1 MNFPFPK
8 ILLIIVMLLS
18 VLCQGT
24 ISNGQER
31 GVSLKGQWSGSSLL
45 YATPDGF
52 TPSKGAIKINIYEQD
67 DLKFKGKIERSYHG
81 HAFLQEVQGY
91 LDTNK
96 RNICFIDQKNKNVII
111 GQVTSNSIMKLYC
124 WDNREDMEITVY
136 ILNRAKSSPDQK
148 DKKLDQIL

>member
-18 VLCQGT
+18 VLCQ

-31 GVSLKGQWSGSSLL
+31 GVSLKGQWSGSGLL
-45 YATPDGF
+45 CATPDGF
-52 TPSKGAIKINIYEQD
+52 TPSKDTIKINIYEQD
-67 DLKFKGKIERSYHG
+67 NLKFKGRIERICHG

-91 LDTNK
+91 LDKNK
-96 RNICFIDQKNKNVII
+96 RNICFVDLENKDVII
-111 GQVTSNSIMKLYC
+111 GQVTSNSIIKLYW

-136 ILNRAKSSPDQK
+136 ILSRAKSSPDKK